1 VCVPAPGLAAGAGSG
16 RRSLC
21 ERYGEQI
28 EGKLEVGLS
37 AKRIHQDLVAEVGFG
52 GSYDSVKRLCR
63 HLAGARGLPPRR
75 LECEP
80 GEEVQVD
87 FGRGAPLVQGD
98 GRRRYPHLF
107 RIVLSYSRKA
117 YSEVVPR
124 QTTEHFIRA
133 LENAFRHF
141 GGVTR
146 TIVTD
151 NLKAAVKKA
160 DWFDPELNPKV
171 PAFCEH
177 YGTALLPARP
187 RHPEGKGK
195 VERSVDYA
203 QENALKGRTFTSLQE
218 QNQFLRHWE
227 DTVAD
232 TRIHGTTKRQVRAAF
247 EQERPAL
254 LPLPLSLFPC
264 FEEGKRTVHRD
275 AHIEVDKAYYSV
287 PVEYLR
293 REVWA
298 RWDGR
303 LVRVYNQRFEQI
315 AIHARRPDGK
325 FSTLPE
331 HIPAEKISGIERG
344 TEWMLRRAALMG
356 AHCEEWARAML
367 ANRGIYGLRVL
378 QGLLS
383 LAGKHPARR
392 IDDACRKALA
402 CETFRLRDL
411 RRLFA
416 LVEEQP
422 ELPFLDTHPLIR
434 NLNEYSDLVAGCG
447 ADLFPVAHSERHHP

>member
-1 VCVPAPGLAAGAGSG
+1 VG

-21 ERYGEQI
+21 EAYLEQI
-28 EGKLEVGLS
+28 ESKLALGLS
-37 AKRIHQDLVAEVGFG
+37 ARRIHQDLVSEVGFG

-63 HLAGARGLPPRR
+63 SLERSRGLPPRR

-80 GEEVQVD
+80 GDEVQVD
-87 FGRGAPLVQGD
+87 FGRGAPLVQAD
-98 GRRRYPHLF
+98 GRRRFPHLF

-124 QTTEHFIRA
+124 QTTEYFIRA
-133 LENAFRHF
+133 LENAFRYF

-146 TIVTD
+146 TIVPD
-151 NLKAAVKKA
+151 NLKAAVRKA
-160 DWFDPELNPKV
+160 DWFDPELNPKILS
-171 PAFCEH
+171 FCEH

-195 VERSVDYA
+195 VERAVDYA
-203 QENALKGRTFTSLQE
+203 QENALRGRAFPTVQE
-218 QNQFLRHWE
+218 QNTFLLHWE
-227 DTVAD
+227 ETVAD

-247 EQERPAL
+247 EQERSAL
-254 LPLPLSLFPC
+254 LPLPPSLFPC

-293 REVWA
+293 HEVWA

-303 LVRVYNQRFEQI
+303 VVRIYNQRFAQI
-315 AIHARRPDGK
+315 AIHARQPDGK
-325 FSTLPE
+325 FSTLSG
-331 HIPAEKISGIERG
+331 HIPAEKISAVERG
-344 TEWMLRRAALMG
+344 VEWMLRRAALMG
-356 AHCEEWARAML
+356 PHCAEWARAML
-367 ANRGIYGLRVL
+367 ANRGVYGLRVL

-383 LAGKHPARR
+383 LAGKHPADM
-392 IDDACRKALA
+392 IDGACRKALT

-411 RRLFA
+411 RRFFA
-416 LVEEQP
+416 LAEEQP
-422 ELPFLDTHPLIR
+422 ELPFLDSHPLIR
-434 NLNEYSDLVAGCG
+434 DLNEYSDLVTGCG
-447 ADLFPVAHSERHHP
+447 GDAFAVAPSQSWSQPQPQEVHRS